1 MLAKEDQKE
10 EKKQFN
16 IYLPPSLI
24 RAVKIAAIEDGLPLS
39 NFVEEAIRL
48 HLAQR
53 EREEQTS

>member
-1 MLAKEDQKE
+1 MVREGQKE

-24 RAVKIAAIEDGLPLS
+24 RTVKIAAIEDGLPLS
-39 NFVEEAIRL
+39 DFVEEAIRL

-53 EREEQTS
+53 GHEEQVS